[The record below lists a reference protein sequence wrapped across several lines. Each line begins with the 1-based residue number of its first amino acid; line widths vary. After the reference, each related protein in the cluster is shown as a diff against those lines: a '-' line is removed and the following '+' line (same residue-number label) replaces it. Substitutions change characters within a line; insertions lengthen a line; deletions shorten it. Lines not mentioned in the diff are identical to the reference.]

1 MKEVR
6 PPKRP
11 LIFYYCVAMLIL
23 LLFNFLAMPW
33 MARQQIQEVDYGT
46 FMDMAENQDLGQVEI
61 QEQENQIVFTNTD
74 ETALYST
81 AMIPDPDLKQMLKDS
96 GAEFSGQVIQQ
107 TDPIFQACKIQMLFG
122 YRLPEYRLVQVPFY
136 GLPLCFLQ
144 AIQRLF
150 PFLLSI
156 HDCPSLHI
164 SQDHLDP
171 LCHNHFQV
179 FLFTHHFPH
188 SLYILSSFYKSKC
201 PIDQDVSIHGP
212 AKQAFPVAGTLP

>member
-61 QEQENQIVFTNTD
+61 QEQENQIVFTNKD
-74 ETALYST
+74 ETAVYST
-81 AMIPDPDLKQMLKDS
+81 GMIPDPDLKQMLKDS

-107 TDPIFQACKIQMLFG
+107 TDPILS
-122 YRLPEYRLVQVPFY
+122 
-136 GLPLCFLQ
+136 
-144 AIQRLF
+144 
-150 PFLLSI
+150 FLLTWILPIVIFVALGQYLSRRMMKNMGGPNAMAFGKSNARCMSSPLRASNSPTWPERTRPRTISRRSWSTSTTQRSI
-156 HDCPSLHI
+156 RRSAPPCPRAS
-164 SQDHLDP
+164 
-171 LCHNHFQV
+171 CW
-179 FLFTHHFPH
+179 
-188 SLYILSSFYKSKC
+188 
-201 PIDQDVSIHGP
+201 
-212 AKQAFPVAGTLP
+212 

>member
-61 QEQENQIVFTNTD
+61 QEQENQIVFTNKD
-74 ETALYST
+74 ETAVYST
-81 AMIPDPDLKQMLKDS
+81 GMIPDPDLKQMLKDS

-107 TDPIFQACKIQMLFG
+107 TDPIHFRRPRAVYVQAHDEEHGRPQRHGL
-122 YRLPEYRLVQVPFY
+122 RQVQRQGV
-136 GLPLCFLQ
+136 C
-144 AIQRLF
+144 
-150 PFLLSI
+150 
-156 HDCPSLHI
+156 
-164 SQDHLDP
+164 
-171 LCHNHFQV
+171 QV
-179 FLFTHHFPH
+179 L
-188 SLYILSSFYKSKC
+188 
-201 PIDQDVSIHGP
+201 
-212 AKQAFPVAGTLP
+212 

>member
-61 QEQENQIVFTNTD
+61 QEQENQIVFTNKD
-74 ETALYST
+74 ETAVYST
-81 AMIPDPDLKQMLKDS
+81 GMIPDPDLKQMLKDS

-107 TDPIFQACKIQMLFG
+107 TDPILS
-122 YRLPEYRLVQVPFY
+122 
-136 GLPLCFLQ
+136 
-144 AIQRLF
+144 
-150 PFLLSI
+150 FLL
-156 HDCPSLHI
+156 
-164 SQDHLDP
+164 
-171 LCHNHFQV
+171 
-179 FLFTHHFPH
+179 TW
-188 SLYILSSFYKSKC
+188 ILPIVIFVALGQYLSRRMMKNMGGPNAMAFGKSNAKVYVKSSEGIKFS
-201 PIDQDVSIHGP
+201 D
-212 AKQAFPVAGTLP
+212 VAGEDEAKDNHKESVEYLHDPKK